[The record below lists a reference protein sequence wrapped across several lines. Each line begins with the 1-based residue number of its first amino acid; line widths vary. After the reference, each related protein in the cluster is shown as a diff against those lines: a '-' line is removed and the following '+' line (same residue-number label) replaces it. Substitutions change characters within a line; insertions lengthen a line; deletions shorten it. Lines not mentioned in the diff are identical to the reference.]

1 MLYGVLLYFAS
12 DINSTIGDYAFPLIV
27 RSVGIS
33 MAMVTLTNQAVAGL
47 QPRDI
52 PQGIALNNRMRQLG
66 GAFGIAFM
74 NIYVDQRYAIHRN
87 DLISNITAGSANF
100 VARNN
105 ALVNGIGSKLAVVAN
120 AQQTAYKL
128 LDYTIDKQAYLLTY
142 LDGFLF
148 SVLFILAVFP
158 LIPFLKNKKLD
169 VATQKAVA
177 EASH

>member
-1 MLYGVLLYFAS
+1 
-12 DINSTIGDYAFPLIV
+12 
-27 RSVGIS
+27 
-33 MAMVTLTNQAVAGL
+33 
-47 QPRDI
+47 
-52 PQGIALNNRMRQLG
+52 MRQLG

-87 DLISNITAGSANF
+87 ELISNITAGSANF
-100 VARNN
+100 IARNN
-105 ALVNGIGSKLAVVAN
+105 ALLGVGSKLAVGAN
-120 AQQTAYKL
+120 SQQMAYKL
-128 LDYTIDKQAYLLTY
+128 LDLTVDKQAYLLTY